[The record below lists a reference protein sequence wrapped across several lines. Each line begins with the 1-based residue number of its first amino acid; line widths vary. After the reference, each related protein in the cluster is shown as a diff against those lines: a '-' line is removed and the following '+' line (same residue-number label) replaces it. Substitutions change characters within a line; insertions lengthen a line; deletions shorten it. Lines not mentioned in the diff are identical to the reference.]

1 MKRPGRYDTGRRE
14 KNEAGEAR
22 MEEKDLGK
30 KAREGVAMGLMLFAC
45 AMLRLVLLPA
55 CLVYRAADGL
65 RVLLGGRSAL

>member
-1 MKRPGRYDTGRRE
+1 
-14 KNEAGEAR
+14 